1 MKIKKLLGIVLG
13 AGALAL
19 SLASC
24 GAKDDY
30 KITVVAPQGAPAVA
44 VANLAIDDKDNY
56 SFINANNISEQF
68 TANDKDIIIAPV
80 NAGAKLYKA
89 GKSTYKLG
97 AVVTWGNLYFAT
109 RRTDVTSIDDL
120 ADKTV
125 TLFGEN
131 TINASLA
138 RHVLNGKNITANYTY
153 VGSAEDTKN
162 LLASDA
168 NAIVMTAEPA
178 LTAVSNQLKQQNIN
192 VTSFAISELYK
203 EVSENSE
210 FTQAALF
217 IKADTIEN
225 HKKKL
230 DEFLIKVKESC
241 DLVASDVEKTANNV
255 IALGNTG
262 LPSALPVLKVALPKC
277 NIKYVSAVDA
287 KSALEKTAEIDIA
300 QFGGANPSDDFYYNK

>member
-1 MKIKKLLGIVLG
+1 MKFKRLLGIALG
-13 AGALAL
+13 AFAFTM
-19 SLASC
+19 ASC
-24 GAKDDY
+24 SAKDDHV
-30 KITVVAPQGAPAVA
+30 ITVVAPQGAPAVA
-44 VANLAIDDKDNY
+44 VANIAVDDKDNY

-138 RHVLNGKNITANYTY
+138 RHVLIGKNISANYTY

-178 LTAVSNQLKQQNIN
+178 LTAVSNQLKQQNIT

-230 DEFLIKVKESC
+230 DEFLTKVKESC

-277 NIKYVSAVDA
+277 NIKYVSAADA
-287 KSALEKTAEIDIA
+287 KGALEKTVAIDDA

>member
-1 MKIKKLLGIVLG
+1 MKFKRLLGIALG
-13 AGALAL
+13 AFAFTM
-19 SLASC
+19 ASC
-24 GAKDDY
+24 SAKDDHV
-30 KITVVAPQGAPAVA
+30 ITVVAPQGAPAVA
-44 VANLAIDDKDNY
+44 VANVAVDDKDNY
-56 SFINANNISEQF
+56 SFINANNIAEQF

-80 NAGAKLYKA
+80 NTGASLYASEEK
-89 GKSTYKLG
+89 KSTYKLG

-109 RRTDVTSIDDL
+109 RRTDITTINDL
-120 ADKTV
+120 ANKTV
-125 TLFGEN
+125 TLFGEK
-131 TINASLA
+131 TINSSLA
-138 RHVLNGKNITANYTY
+138 KYVLNQKNISIDASY
-153 VGSAEDTKN
+153 VNSAEDTKT
-162 LLASDA
+162 LLTSDA

-178 LTAVSNQLKQQNIN
+178 LTAVSNQLKQQNVT
-192 VTSFAISELYK
+192 VTSFAISDLYK

-210 FTQAALF
+210 YTQAALF

-230 DEFLIKVKESC
+230 DEFLTKVKESC

-287 KSALEKTAEIDIA
+287 KSALEKTAAIDIA
-300 QFGGANPSDDFYYNK
+300 KFGGALPADDFYYNK

>member
-1 MKIKKLLGIVLG
+1 MKFKRLLGIALG
-13 AGALAL
+13 AFAFTM
-19 SLASC
+19 ASC
-24 GAKDDY
+24 SAKDDY
-30 KITVVAPQGAPAVA
+30 VITVVAPQGAPAVA
-44 VANLAIDDKDNY
+44 VANLAIDDKDSY
-56 SFINANNISEQF
+56 SFISANNINEQF
-68 TANDKDIIIAPV
+68 TANEKDIIIAPV
-80 NAGAKLYKA
+80 NAGASLYASKEK
-89 GKSTYKLG
+89 KSTYKLG

-109 RRTDVTSIDDL
+109 RRTDITTITDL
-120 ADKTV
+120 ANETV

-153 VGSAEDTKN
+153 VGSAEDTKT
-162 LLASDA
+162 LLTSDA

-178 LTAVSNQLKQQNIN
+178 LTAVSNQLKQKGVT
-192 VTSFAISELYK
+192 VTSFAISDLYK

-210 FTQAALF
+210 YTQAALF

-230 DEFLIKVKESC
+230 DEFLTKVKESC

-277 NIKYVSAVDA
+277 NIKYVNAVDA
-287 KSALEKTAEIDIA
+287 KSALEKTAAIDIA
-300 QFGGANPSDDFYYNK
+300 KFGGALPADDFYYNK